1 MNIAAIFIRRPV
13 TTTLIILG
21 IMVFG
26 SLSYMQLPVSDLP
39 TVDFPTIQVS
49 ASLPGAS
56 PETLASSV
64 ALPLEKQFA
73 TIAGLNAI
81 NSTSSQGATSITLQF
96 DLSRN
101 IDAAAQDVQ
110 AMIAKAARSL
120 PPQMPVP
127 PSYQKVNPGD
137 QPVIFL
143 VLYSSTLPLPLINEY
158 AETTIAQRLS
168 MVSGVAQVQVFGAA
182 KYAVRIDVDPRQL
195 AAKGIGI
202 DEVADSVANANVTLP
217 TGTMY
222 GSQQTFTVLAN
233 GQLFRA
239 DAYGPM
245 IVAYRKGNAVRLD
258 EVAHVYDGIENDKN
272 AAWYGT
278 ERTVYLAV
286 QKQPGTNVVAVVDAV
301 KALLPSFREQ
311 LPAALG
317 LDSRSDRSIAIR
329 ESVSDVKFTLLLTV
343 GLVVLVIFIFLRN
356 LSATVIPSL
365 ALPVSGVATFAVMYL
380 LGYSLDNLSLMA
392 LTLAVGFV
400 VDDAIV
406 MLENIVRHMEMG
418 KPPMQAAFD
427 GSQEIAF
434 TILSMTVSLAA
445 VFIPI
450 LFMSGVVGRLLH
462 EFAVTIGVAILVSG
476 FVSISLTPMLC
487 SRFLKPPHAQKHG
500 AMYRATERMFDLS
513 RDLYDWTLRL
523 SLRFHVFTMAV
534 SIALLVGTWWL
545 FGMVPKGFLPSED
558 QGRFQVATEA
568 VQGIG
573 FDEMVRH
580 QQQIADI
587 VAADPNIVE
596 LQQQRRRW
604 SARRRAE
611 HRPDAGGADSAR
623 RAERSQSIK

>member
-56 PETLASSV
+56 PETLASAV

-81 NSTSSQGATSITLQF
+81 NSTSSQGGTSITLQF

-143 VLYSSTLPLPLINEY
+143 VLYSSTLPLSLINEY

-168 MVSGVAQVQVFGAA
+168 MVSGVAQVQVFGAS

-202 DEVADSVANANVTLP
+202 DEVADSVASANVTLP

-222 GSQQTFTVLAN
+222 GSEQTFTVLAN

-272 AAWYGT
+272 AAWYGKQ
-278 ERTVYLAV
+278 RTVYLAV

-301 KALLPSFREQ
+301 KALVPTFREQ

-317 LDSRSDRSIAIR
+317 LDTRSDRSIAIR

-365 ALPVSGVATFAVMYL
+365 ALPVSGVATFAGMYL

-427 GSQEIAF
+427 GSEEIAF

-450 LFMSGVVGRLLH
+450 LFMGGVVGCC
-462 EFAVTIGVAILVSG
+462 TNS
-476 FVSISLTPMLC
+476 P
-487 SRFLKPPHAQKHG
+487 
-500 AMYRATERMFDLS
+500 
-513 RDLYDWTLRL
+513 
-523 SLRFHVFTMAV
+523 
-534 SIALLVGTWWL
+534 
-545 FGMVPKGFLPSED
+545 
-558 QGRFQVATEA
+558 
-568 VQGIG
+568 
-573 FDEMVRH
+573 
-580 QQQIADI
+580 
-587 VAADPNIVE
+587 
-596 LQQQRRRW
+596 
-604 SARRRAE
+604 
-611 HRPDAGGADSAR
+611 
-623 RAERSQSIK
+623 